1 MSEPLYVYCQQQLVG
16 TLSQTAARSMQFAYD
31 DEWLRSADR
40 FPISRSL
47 PLEGTFTDSHSQHFF
62 ANLLPEGNVRE
73 QICKSLKISADNDFE
88 LLKAIGGDCAGALT
102 ITGARSSD
110 LQERPPRYESVAEE
124 QLASWSLGTPNVFA
138 AVTGQSDIRLSL
150 AGAQDKLPVYMEG
163 TQIMIPLGNAPST
176 HILKFASPHYSHLPE
191 NETFITLLAKEV
203 GLPVVDVRI
212 RKTAKSSITIIAR
225 YDRRLEAGQWI
236 RLHQEDFCQALGID
250 ASRKYEKEGGPSHKQ
265 CADLIRQ
272 HVAFPLVDLQKLLRW
287 SLYNLLIGNA
297 DAHGKN
303 LSLLYD
309 RSGSPSLAP
318 FYDLVCTRNHKNLSR
333 EMAMSVGGAW
343 NPDVVYAKQLSA
355 LADDLGVRS
364 NIVIEQVKE
373 LADRIAT
380 SLPLVVS
387 GFRERFGDSPV
398 LQRLPRIIRKQVR
411 RVISQLK

>member
-1 MSEPLYVYCQQQLVG
+1 MSERLYVHYQQQLVG
-16 TLSQTAARSMQFAYD
+16 TLSRTAARTMRFAYD
-31 DEWLRSADR
+31 DGWLLSANR
-40 FPISRSL
+40 FPVSLSL
-47 PLEGTFTDSHSQHFF
+47 PLDGTFTDSDSQHFF

-102 ITGARSSD
+102 ITGTQSCD
-110 LQERPPRYESVAEE
+110 LQETPPRYETVTDK
-124 QLASWSLGTPNVFA
+124 QLARWSQGAPNVFA
-138 AVTGQSDIRLSL
+138 AVTGQRDIRLSL

-176 HILKFASPHYSHLPE
+176 HLLKFASPHYSHLPE

-203 GLPVVDVRI
+203 GLPVVNIRI
-212 RKTAKSSITIIAR
+212 RKTVKLSITIIAR
-225 YDRRLEAGQWI
+225 YDRRSDAGRWI
-236 RLHQEDFCQALGID
+236 RIHQEDFCQALGID
-250 ASRKYEKEGGPSHKQ
+250 ASRKYEKEGGPGYKQ

-309 RSGSPSLAP
+309 SSGTPSLAP
-318 FYDLVCTRNHKNLSR
+318 FYDLVCTRNYNNLSR

-343 NPDVVYAKQLSA
+343 NPDIINAKHLSV
-355 LADDLGVRS
+355 LAEDLGIRP
-364 NIVIEQVKE
+364 NIVLEQAKE
-373 LADRIAT
+373 LSERIAI
-380 SLPLVVS
+380 SLPRVVS
-387 GFRERFGDSPV
+387 GFREQFGDSPV
-398 LQRLPRIIRKQVR
+398 LGRLPGIIRKLVR
-411 RVISQLK
+411 RVSSQLK